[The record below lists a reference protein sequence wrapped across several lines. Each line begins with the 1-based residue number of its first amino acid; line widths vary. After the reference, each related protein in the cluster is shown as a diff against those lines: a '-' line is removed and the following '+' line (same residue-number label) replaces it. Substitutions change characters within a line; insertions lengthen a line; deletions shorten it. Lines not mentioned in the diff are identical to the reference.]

1 MSPFVIWVGHG
12 DVERLNGVF
21 WVILAVS
28 RFSKS
33 HDSLQNVVFGVFKR
47 GITSEN
53 AALRANGLIFRPS
66 LLKRPTMLRVG
77 GSGDVTEGAEGG
89 EDGGDLV
96 GALLGLAA
104 IAGAEGLGIGAVG
117 GEEAAQGGDLG
128 GEIGG
133 PL

>member
-12 DVERLNGVF
+12 DVGRLNGVF
-21 WVILAVS
+21 GVVLAVS

-104 IAGAEGLGIGAVG
+104 KAGAEGLGIGAVG
-117 GEEAAQGGDLG
+117 GE
-128 GEIGG
+128 
-133 PL
+133 